1 MKFEFGESPETPT
14 LGLSDMTFQL
24 PMLFLIHFIIA
35 CSGWS
40 IAAEPKCGMWVYK
53 TKAIVSSQV
62 EQAQLFAF
70 CQERQITDLFW
81 QVHFDKMLIGS
92 AKLEAGIADALFL
105 KAAHAHKLRL
115 HALMGDPSHTL
126 SAKHERVLACV
137 DALISYNEKNT
148 PEARFDGLHL
158 DIEPHGLAE
167 WKKADLFAKC
177 RLITQFVEVHAKVAK
192 RMDAAAAG
200 LVFGTDIVFWLDKL
214 NAEGTPM
221 YPILHGGVIQDP
233 VKHLFGIVD
242 HVAIMSY
249 RGTVEGRN
257 GSIALV
263 ERTIDHADVTSAEVF
278 VGVKMAK
285 IGPAMESYFGRTEAE
300 MQADLQRVESVYR
313 PHASYAGIAYFMHE
327 AFKVMPQRAP
337 AGSSRRIDTD
347 S

>member
-1 MKFEFGESPETPT
+1 
-14 LGLSDMTFQL
+14 MTFHL
-24 PMLFLIHFIIA
+24 PTLFLIHLIIA
-35 CSGWS
+35 CTGWT

-53 TKAIVSSQV
+53 TETIVSSQE

-81 QVHFDKMLIGS
+81 QVHFEKLPTGS
-92 AKLEAGIADALFL
+92 ARLKAGPLDALFL
-105 KAAHAHKLRL
+105 KAAHSQKIRL

-126 SAKHERVLACV
+126 SAKHDRVLASV
-137 DALISYNEKNT
+137 DALISYNQENT
-148 PEARFDGLHL
+148 PDARFDGLHL
-158 DIEPHGLAE
+158 DIEPHGLTE
-167 WKKADLFAKC
+167 WKKADLSAKC

-192 RMDAAAAG
+192 RLDTAATG

-221 YPILHGGVIQDP
+221 YPVLHGGVIQDP

-263 ERTIDHADVTSAEVF
+263 ERIIDHADVTSAEVF

-300 MQADLQRVESVYR
+300 MQADLQRVESVYS
-313 PHASYAGIAYFMHE
+313 PHASYAGIAYFMYE
-327 AFKVMPQRAP
+327 AFKVMPQGAHAR
-337 AGSSRRIDTD
+337 SSRRIDTD